1 MMCEARIF
9 HLVFEAS
16 GIATLHFSELILDCM
31 MPNAATELRSVRRF
45 MLFTHV
51 TLPGFSD

>member
-1 MMCEARIF
+1 MLEARIF
-9 HLVFEAS
+9 HLVIETF
-16 GIATLHFSELILDCM
+16 GIASLRFSELSLDFT
-31 MPNAATELRSVRRF
+31 MPNAATELQSVCCF

>member
-9 HLVFEAS
+9 HLVIETL

-31 MPNAATELRSVRRF
+31 MPNAATELQSVGCF
-45 MLFTHV
+45 VLFTHV
-51 TLPGFSD
+51 TLSGFSY